1 MRATVWTLVVITLLL
16 GLMGW
21 GGSSLSR
28 SAAQSFFQEAQ
39 QLEDRVL
46 QGDWAQMIQILEAF
60 ENRWTDTCRWLQL
73 WIDHGDT
80 EAVTLALARIRAG
93 ALLQDAS
100 LTMDAIAELKAA
112 CLHLHYRND
121 LRLQNLI

>member
-46 QGDWAQMIQILEAF
+46 QGDWAQMIQILDTF
-60 ENRWTDTCRWLQL
+60 ENRWTDTCSWLQL
-73 WIDHGDT
+73 WIDHRDT

>member
-46 QGDWAQMIQILEAF
+46 QGDWAQMIQILETF
-60 ENRWTDTCRWLQL
+60 ENRWTDTCRWLKL
-73 WIDHGDT
+73 WIDHRDT

-93 ALLQDAS
+93 ALLQDAP